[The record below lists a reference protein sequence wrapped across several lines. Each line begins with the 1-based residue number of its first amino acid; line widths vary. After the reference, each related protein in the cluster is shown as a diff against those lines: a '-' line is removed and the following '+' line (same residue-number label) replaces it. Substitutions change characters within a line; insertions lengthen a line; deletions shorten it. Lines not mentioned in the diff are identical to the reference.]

1 MLRYFRFKRTF
12 AFDLPNN
19 KMNKDNFQ
27 PIFDALTANNLPE
40 AESLIAAAETAHGPH
55 ATLYYLQGKVYMK
68 QSDWR
73 NALNCF
79 LKAEELE
86 PEGPARECR
95 LMLNDIMNFYNK
107 DMFNQ

>member
-1 MLRYFRFKRTF
+1 
-12 AFDLPNN
+12 
-19 KMNKDNFQ
+19 MNKDSFQ
-27 PIFDALTANNLPE
+27 DIYDALTADNLPQ
-40 AESLIAAAETAHGPH
+40 AQQLIADAQAETGPH
-55 ATLYYLQGKVYMK
+55 ATLYYLQGKAYMK

-95 LMLNDIMNFYNK
+95 LMLNDIMDFYNK